1 LQHLIFFKEMK
12 DTSDEIKELQLKLW
26 LSKTPSER
34 LYQMLIDN
42 ESLYKFWDNVKPV
55 IKK

>member
-1 LQHLIFFKEMK
+1 MK

-26 LSKTPSER
+26 LSKTPDQR

-42 ESLYKFWDNVKPV
+42 ESLYKFWNNIKPV

>member
-1 LQHLIFFKEMK
+1 MK

-26 LSKTPSER
+26 LSKTPDQR

-42 ESLYKFWDNVKPV
+42 ESLYKFWNNIKPV
-55 IKK
+55 TKK